1 MSASNF
7 AGANQLPRPYWLQV
21 SSREMFQHND
31 SDLVRSAR
39 AGDGAAFADLLR
51 PDYRTALRLAYG
63 LLQDVDEA
71 EDAVQEAA
79 FTAWRRIRNLREGSS
94 LRPWFLGIVANRC
107 RTVKRNRWWSVIRIE
122 PPEGEAPLADLPA
135 SIDLRRALRRLGHD
149 ERLVLV
155 LRYYL
160 DMPFEEIAT
169 MLGISPKAARTRV
182 ERAVHRLKP
191 IMHVQGAAL

>member
-1 MSASNF
+1 M
-7 AGANQLPRPYWLQV
+7 L
-21 SSREMFQHND
+21 FQGGEV
-31 SDLVRSAR
+31 DLIHSAR
-39 AGDGAAFADLLR
+39 AGDSAAFAELLR
-51 PDYRTALRLAYG
+51 PEYRTAFRLACG

-79 FTAWRRIRNLREGSS
+79 FAAWRRIGNLREGSS
-94 LRPWFLGIVANRC
+94 LRPWFLGIVANQC
-107 RTVKRNRWWSVIRIE
+107 RSVKRSRWWSVTKAD
-122 PPEGEAPLADLPA
+122 PPEGEAPSVDVAA

-169 MLGISPKAARTRV
+169 TLGISPKAARTRV
-182 ERAVHRLKP
+182 ERAVHRMKP
-191 IMHVQGAAL
+191 IMQMKGAAV

>member
-1 MSASNF
+1 MSIQRVEA
-7 AGANQLPRPYWLQV
+7 
-21 SSREMFQHND
+21 
-31 SDLVRSAR
+31 DLVQSAR
-39 AGDGAAFADLLR
+39 AGDRAAFAELLR
-51 PDYRTALRLAYG
+51 PDYGKALRLACG

-79 FTAWRRIRNLREGSS
+79 FTAWRRIGNLREGSS
-94 LRPWFLGIVANRC
+94 LRPWFLGIVANQC
-107 RTVKRNRWWSVIRIE
+107 RSVKRSRWWSVARAD
-122 PPEGEAPLADLPA
+122 PSEGEAPSVDLVA

-169 MLGISPKAARTRV
+169 TLGISPKAARTRV
-182 ERAVHRLKP
+182 ERAVHRMKP
-191 IMHVQGAAL
+191 IMQVQGATV